1 MAPVVGTH
9 GARDRDRLA
18 GRHRHRRGARARG
31 RPRPARTARLTKR
44 ATPGDRGG
52 VFPRSR
58 YHSLMRSI
66 AKFLLVLVVLG
77 AVGGAG
83 AWFWAGTLPGPAVTI
98 RQPGALVGQAGML
111 DMMVETPGGKL
122 SRLEATLEQ
131 GDRRMSVYSQQD
143 GLPAP
148 GSGEAADRLYVM
160 RPIGR
165 RAFPELQSGKAR
177 IVVTAA
183 RPVLFGIREASTTV
197 TRDVEVRLEPPRVEV
212 LSTFHY
218 INHGGSEFVV
228 YRATPADV
236 ESGVRVGD
244 KEYRGFPAKGVG
256 IPDPAARVAFFALL
270 FDQPLDARIAVF
282 ARDAAGNEA
291 MAPLDSRVFPKPYR
305 TSRIEVD
312 DKFLNQ
318 VVPAIAA
325 ATPDEKIPTD
335 DLVKGFL
342 QINGDLRRKNN
353 QYLASLAS
361 KTDPEATFRDAFQQ
375 LGNSQVEA
383 RFADTRTYLYQGK
396 EIDMQVHLG
405 FDLAVTANVAVV
417 ASQRGTVV
425 HAAYLGIYGNCVVLD
440 HGLGVQSLYA
450 HLSSI
455 GVKVGDKVE
464 KGQEIGR
471 SGMTGL
477 AGGDHLHF
485 TMLVG
490 GQQVTPVDWWSVQWM
505 QDRVLRKIAAAGGV

>member
-1 MAPVVGTH
+1 
-9 GARDRDRLA
+9 
-18 GRHRHRRGARARG
+18 
-31 RPRPARTARLTKR
+31 
-44 ATPGDRGG
+44 
-52 VFPRSR
+52 
-58 YHSLMRSI
+58 MRSF
-66 AKFLLVLVVLG
+66 AKLLLALVLLGVVC
-77 AVGGAG
+77 GAG
-83 AWFWAGTLPGPAVTI
+83 AWFWAGTLPGPVVTI
-98 RQPGALVGQAGML
+98 RQPGTLVGQAGML
-111 DMMVETPGGKL
+111 DMTVEAPGGKL

-143 GLPAP
+143 AP
-148 GSGEAADRLYVM
+148 PPSGSGDAADRLFVM
-160 RPIGR
+160 RPLGR

-183 RPVLFGIREASTTV
+183 RPVLFGMREASTTV
-197 TRDVEVRLEPPRVEV
+197 TRDVEVRLDPPRVEV

-228 YRATPADV
+228 YRATPDDV

-256 IPDPAARVAFFALL
+256 ITSDPAARVAFFALL
-270 FDQPLDARIAVF
+270 FDQPLDASIAVF
-282 ARDAAGNEA
+282 ARDGAGNETTT
-291 MAPLDSRVFPKPYR
+291 PLDSRVFPKPYR

-312 DKFLNQ
+312 DRFLKQ

-325 ATPDEKIPTD
+325 GTPDEKIPTD

-353 QYLASLAS
+353 EYITSLAA
-361 KTDPEATFRDAFQQ
+361 KTSPEASFRDAFQQ

-383 RFADTRTYLYQGK
+383 RFADTRTYVYQGK
-396 EIDMQVHLG
+396 EIDKQVHLG

-490 GQQVTPVDWWSVQWM
+490 GQQVTPVDWWSAQWM